1 LRSIAIFGIFTQ
13 GLLKVYSRLK
23 VVRLVII
30 SGAQFVADAFR
41 SGVTCCQI
49 LKLDNCFMVFVF
61 LNKRAGRGQR
71 LVFLLGE
78 QVRHK

>member
-30 SGAQFVADAFR
+30 SGAQFVADALR
-41 SGVTCCQI
+41 SGVACCQTS
-49 LKLDNCFMVFVF
+49 KLDNGFLVFVF
-61 LNKRAGRGQR
+61 LDKGAGRGQC
-71 LVFLLGE
+71 LIFLLGN
-78 QVRHK
+78 QVRH